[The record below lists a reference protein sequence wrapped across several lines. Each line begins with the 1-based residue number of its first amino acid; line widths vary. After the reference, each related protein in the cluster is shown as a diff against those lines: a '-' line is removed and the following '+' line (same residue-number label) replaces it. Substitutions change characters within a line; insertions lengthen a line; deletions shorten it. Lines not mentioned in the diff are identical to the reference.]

1 MATPIPE
8 LIGSPLPAISV
19 ILPVLN
25 EESHLEGAVL
35 SVLSQDYRGPLEIIL
50 ALGPSRDRTNEIA
63 TKLASHDNRVK
74 LLDSPTGKT
83 AAGLNLALAASKS
96 PVVVRVDGHAQI
108 PNNYISLIVEIL
120 NKTGAVNVG
129 GVMAAVGTTAFE
141 RAVAGAMRSPLG
153 VGASRFH
160 TGGEAGEVDTV
171 YLGAFRR
178 EALVAIGGFDG
189 DDNAANV
196 KYLYYT
202 SDGGKTWGNPSNR
215 LDPTGV
221 LSTSQ
226 EITLKMFSDFN
237 NNIVVIGDRG
247 GFIRYSPNN
256 GHNWYEIIP
265 AGGLSNIQSA
275 YYKDDVLII
284 GTIGGI
290 IYTGTIQP
298 PDYLFIGGTQYTD
311 ISGSIITDS
320 AFCSET
326 NQLFFI
332 GGNSIYSY
340 TVNESLLTYNGPPVN
355 TSISGA
361 SYKKIKFN
369 LIIRFIK
376 KYKPIVLVLNAIN
389 AMITVKIGVKLFNI
403 PQNPL
408 LSPVPA

>member
-63 TKLASHDNRVK
+63 AKLASQDNRVK

-178 EALVAIGGFDG
+178 EALVAIGGFDERFTRAQDWELNFRLRENG
-189 DDNAANV
+189 GVIYFDPRLHVTYRPRSSVGALAKQYFEYGRWRRVVSRRHSGTINYR
-196 KYLYYT
+196 YLAPPFALLGF
-202 SDGGKTWGNPSNR
+202 SASLVLGI
-215 LDPTGV
+215 V
-221 LSTSQ
+221 LSSIFFIPALVYLLFVVLASLKISTSIG
-226 EITLKMFSDFN
+226 EYLLLLL
-237 NNIVVIGDRG
+237 VIPTMHFAWGA
-247 GFIRYSPNN
+247 GFISSPKT
-256 GHNWYEIIP
+256 
-265 AGGLSNIQSA
+265 L
-275 YYKDDVLII
+275 
-284 GTIGGI
+284 
-290 IYTGTIQP
+290 
-298 PDYLFIGGTQYTD
+298 
-311 ISGSIITDS
+311 
-320 AFCSET
+320 
-326 NQLFFI
+326 
-332 GGNSIYSY
+332 
-340 TVNESLLTYNGPPVN
+340 
-355 TSISGA
+355 
-361 SYKKIKFN
+361 
-369 LIIRFIK
+369 
-376 KYKPIVLVLNAIN
+376 
-389 AMITVKIGVKLFNI
+389 
-403 PQNPL
+403 
-408 LSPVPA
+408 VPASQ

>member
-25 EESHLEGAVL
+25 EESHLESAVL

-63 TKLASHDNRVK
+63 TKLASQDNRVK

-83 AAGLNLALAASKS
+83 AAGLNLALAVSKS

-178 EALVAIGGFDG
+178 EALVAIGGFDERFTRAQDWELNFRLRENG
-189 DDNAANV
+189 GVIYFDPRLHVTYRPRSSVGALAKQYFEYGRWRRVVSRRHSGTINYR
-196 KYLYYT
+196 YLAPPFALLGFST
-202 SDGGKTWGNPSNR
+202 SVV
-215 LDPTGV
+215 LGV
-221 LSTSQ
+221 LLSSIFFFPALVYLLFVVLASLKISTSVG
-226 EITLKMFSDFN
+226 EYLLLL
-237 NNIVVIGDRG
+237 VVIPTMHFAWGA
-247 GFIRYSPNN
+247 GFISSPKT
-256 GHNWYEIIP
+256 
-265 AGGLSNIQSA
+265 L
-275 YYKDDVLII
+275 
-284 GTIGGI
+284 
-290 IYTGTIQP
+290 
-298 PDYLFIGGTQYTD
+298 
-311 ISGSIITDS
+311 
-320 AFCSET
+320 
-326 NQLFFI
+326 
-332 GGNSIYSY
+332 
-340 TVNESLLTYNGPPVN
+340 
-355 TSISGA
+355 
-361 SYKKIKFN
+361 
-369 LIIRFIK
+369 
-376 KYKPIVLVLNAIN
+376 
-389 AMITVKIGVKLFNI
+389 
-403 PQNPL
+403 
-408 LSPVPA
+408 VPASQ

>member
-35 SVLSQDYRGPLEIIL
+35 SVLSQDYRGPLEIVL

-63 TKLASHDNRVK
+63 TKLASQDNRVK

-178 EALVAIGGFDG
+178 EALVAIGGFDERFTRAQDWELNFRLRENG
-189 DDNAANV
+189 GVIYFDPRLHVTYRPRSSVGALAKQYFEYGRWRRVVSRRHSGTINYR
-196 KYLYYT
+196 YLAPPFALLGF
-202 SDGGKTWGNPSNR
+202 SAS
-215 LDPTGV
+215 LVLGV
-221 LSTSQ
+221 LLSSIFFIPALVYLLFVVLASLKISTSTG
-226 EITLKMFSDFN
+226 EYLLLLL
-237 NNIVVIGDRG
+237 VIPTMHFAWGA
-247 GFIRYSPNN
+247 GFISSPKT
-256 GHNWYEIIP
+256 
-265 AGGLSNIQSA
+265 L
-275 YYKDDVLII
+275 
-284 GTIGGI
+284 
-290 IYTGTIQP
+290 
-298 PDYLFIGGTQYTD
+298 
-311 ISGSIITDS
+311 
-320 AFCSET
+320 
-326 NQLFFI
+326 
-332 GGNSIYSY
+332 
-340 TVNESLLTYNGPPVN
+340 
-355 TSISGA
+355 
-361 SYKKIKFN
+361 
-369 LIIRFIK
+369 
-376 KYKPIVLVLNAIN
+376 
-389 AMITVKIGVKLFNI
+389 
-403 PQNPL
+403 
-408 LSPVPA
+408 VPASQ

>member
-63 TKLASHDNRVK
+63 AKLASQDNRVK

-178 EALVAIGGFDG
+178 EALVAIGGFDERFTRAQDWELNFRLRENG
-189 DDNAANV
+189 GVIYFDPRLHVTYRPRSSVGALAKQYFEYGRWRRVVSRRHSGTINYR
-196 KYLYYT
+196 YLAPPFALLGF
-202 SDGGKTWGNPSNR
+202 SAS
-215 LDPTGV
+215 LVLGV
-221 LSTSQ
+221 LLSSIFFIPALVYLLFVVLASLKISTSVG
-226 EITLKMFSDFN
+226 EYLLLL
-237 NNIVVIGDRG
+237 VVIPTMHFAWGA
-247 GFIRYSPNN
+247 GFISSPKT
-256 GHNWYEIIP
+256 
-265 AGGLSNIQSA
+265 L
-275 YYKDDVLII
+275 
-284 GTIGGI
+284 
-290 IYTGTIQP
+290 
-298 PDYLFIGGTQYTD
+298 
-311 ISGSIITDS
+311 
-320 AFCSET
+320 
-326 NQLFFI
+326 
-332 GGNSIYSY
+332 
-340 TVNESLLTYNGPPVN
+340 
-355 TSISGA
+355 
-361 SYKKIKFN
+361 
-369 LIIRFIK
+369 
-376 KYKPIVLVLNAIN
+376 
-389 AMITVKIGVKLFNI
+389 
-403 PQNPL
+403 
-408 LSPVPA
+408 VPASQ

>member
-63 TKLASHDNRVK
+63 AKLALQDNRVK

-178 EALVAIGGFDG
+178 EALVAIGGFDERFTRAQDWELNFRLRENG
-189 DDNAANV
+189 GVIYFDPRLHVTYRPRSSVGALAKQYFEYGRWRRVVSRRHSGTINYR
-196 KYLYYT
+196 YLAPPFALLGF
-202 SDGGKTWGNPSNR
+202 SAS
-215 LDPTGV
+215 LVLGV
-221 LSTSQ
+221 LLSSIFFIPALVYLLFVVLASLKISTSVG
-226 EITLKMFSDFN
+226 EYLLLLL
-237 NNIVVIGDRG
+237 VIPTMHFAWGA
-247 GFIRYSPNN
+247 GFISSPKT
-256 GHNWYEIIP
+256 
-265 AGGLSNIQSA
+265 L
-275 YYKDDVLII
+275 
-284 GTIGGI
+284 
-290 IYTGTIQP
+290 
-298 PDYLFIGGTQYTD
+298 
-311 ISGSIITDS
+311 
-320 AFCSET
+320 
-326 NQLFFI
+326 
-332 GGNSIYSY
+332 
-340 TVNESLLTYNGPPVN
+340 
-355 TSISGA
+355 
-361 SYKKIKFN
+361 
-369 LIIRFIK
+369 
-376 KYKPIVLVLNAIN
+376 
-389 AMITVKIGVKLFNI
+389 
-403 PQNPL
+403 
-408 LSPVPA
+408 VPASQ